1 MFAEQAGDVP
11 ITIIREG
18 GSVTGAELAAPQ
30 VFSTGADFDVADE
43 DGSGTL
49 TRAEYEG
56 ARLQDFGVTFEES
69 DTNADGETSL
79 AEYLALYE
87 QHHGSGDG
95 VGL

>member
-1 MFAEQAGDVP
+1 MRKFSIVLGAAAAIGLGSP
-11 ITIIREG
+11 ALGGEG
-18 GSVTGAELAAPQ
+18 HSARSVVEHI
-30 VFSTGADFDVADE
+30 FDVADK

-87 QHHGSGDG
+87 QHHGSAEGA
-95 VGL
+95 GL

>member
-1 MFAEQAGDVP
+1 MRLITMGLALAGTVGLGGP
-11 ITIIREG
+11 ALGGEG
-18 GSVTGAELAAPQ
+18 HSARSIVEHI
-30 VFSTGADFDVADE
+30 FDVADE